1 MSRRYKYNKRSGA
14 LQEAMVPQQT
24 HSPASTSTISQ
35 NTDEFDDDGVKGML
49 TNQMVTRQLVER
61 QRRPS
66 GAVSDSALD
75 PNQNRGRAGM
85 FFYTVED
92 GQRVLSVDQQG
103 RMAVIEGP
111 QRVWRLGRSF
121 RQMAHYVA
129 HPGEFLI
136 VRYRDGRQEHLAGP
150 AHCWLDPRTHLS
162 VEKEE
167 AVQIAAEEAVVVYSE
182 AEADPDVSRRIV
194 HGPATFVPAPGEW
207 LHTFSWHGSSGGQKV
222 PNGLVFQKLWLLPDQ
237 MYHDVDEVRTA
248 DDAVITV
255 RLMIFFRLVD
265 IGQMLSTTHDPI
277 GDFVNAA
284 TSDVVEFVRRLSF
297 DAFKQQTD
305 QLNHLDTYRQLTRRA
320 EQCGYRIDNVV
331 YRGYG
336 APRALQQMHEK
347 ATESRTR
354 LQLEKATE
362 QQAQELEDLKQ
373 ERALARAAR
382 EREQATADF
391 EHRSAIERRRLE
403 EDLRAQ
409 AARSEATRQQSLLD
423 AEAARQQATADDA
436 RQQAHLSQLK
446 ALDVDLTALLTADRP
461 DRVIELRGAEAGH
474 LHLRDD

>member
-1 MSRRYKYNKRSGA
+1 MARRYKYSKQSGA
-14 LQEAMVPQQT
+14 LQDSNNIVQQQSVTLAADLDELMAADAPAARAM
-24 HSPASTSTISQ
+24 
-35 NTDEFDDDGVKGML
+35 
-49 TNQMVTRQLVER
+49 TNQMTRRQLVER
-61 QRRPS
+61 TRRPA
-66 GAVSDSALD
+66 GATPPTESALD
-75 PNQNRGRAGM
+75 PHNNRGNM
-85 FFYTVED
+85 SMLFYTVED
-92 GQRVLSVDQQG
+92 GQRVLAVDQAG
-103 RMAVIEGP
+103 KMEVIEGP
-111 QRVWRLGRSF
+111 RRIWRLGRRF
-121 RQMAHYVA
+121 RPMEHYVA

-136 VRYRDGRQEHLAGP
+136 VRYRDGQQEHLAGP

-182 AEADPDVSRRIV
+182 ADADVSRRIV

-207 LHTFSWHGSSGGQKV
+207 LHSFSWHGSVGGQKV

-265 IGQMLSTTHDPI
+265 IEQMLSTTHDPI

-284 TSDVVEFVRRLSF
+284 TSDVVEFVRRLNF
-297 DAFKQQTD
+297 DTFKQQTD
-305 QLNHLDTYRQLTRRA
+305 QLNSLETYRQLSQRA
-320 EQCGYRIDNVV
+320 SQCGYKLDNVV

-373 ERALARAAR
+373 ERDLARAVR
-382 EREQATADF
+382 EREESRATF
-391 EHRSAIERRRLE
+391 EHKMVLARRRLE
-403 EDLRAQ
+403 EDLRAE
-409 AARSEATRQQSLLD
+409 AARSEAARDLARLD
-423 AEAARQQATADDA
+423 AEAARTQAAADDA
-436 RQQAHLSQLK
+436 RQQAHLAQLK
-446 ALDVDLTALLTADRP
+446 GMEVDLTALLTAGQA
-461 DRVIELRGAEAGH
+461 DRVIELRGSTGTH